1 MPRNFYPRNFKLIYT
16 FFSLASSD
24 FCFTTNS
31 FSEFGFY
38 SYGDPSVSIKS
49 FGKYNGKT
57 LDCRSILTVYAD
69 ALYSPDSSIV
79 WFVNGEAVAASQT
92 ETVKMSNGFLSG

>member
-1 MPRNFYPRNFKLIYT
+1 MFFTIPFKY
-16 FFSLASSD
+16 FSLFDVFQNASSD
-24 FCFTTNS
+24 FCFTTNP

-38 SYGDPSVSIKS
+38 SYGDPGVSIKS

-57 LDCRSILTVYAD
+57 LDCRSTLTVYAD

-79 WFVNGEAVAASQT
+79 WFVSGEAVAVSQT
-92 ETVKMSNGFLSG
+92 GTVKISNGFLSG